1 MVLMI
6 FCLKTFLSQYGKPLF
21 LIGVL
26 VLVVKGTTI
35 AQVQPPRPLSV
46 FVNPAQPLSF
56 GAFYQGPIGGS
67 VTVSP
72 TGSRSSTGDVV
83 QAGFGYTFSPAMFEV
98 EGLPGTIVSIL
109 NGPDVTLTGSNGGSL
124 LLHIGASGPSNP
136 FILTTTPPSRTVV
149 NIGGT
154 LTVGAPAANP
164 PGSYNGTFTITFIE
178 Q

>member
-1 MVLMI
+1 MI
-6 FCLKTFLSQYGKPLF
+6 FCLKTLLRQSGKPLSLMVAF
-21 LIGVL
+21 VFVVL
-26 VLVVKGTTI
+26 GSAK

-46 FVNPAQPLSF
+46 YVNPAQPLSF
-56 GAFYQGPIGGS
+56 GAFYQGPLGGS
-67 VTVSP
+67 ISVAP

-83 QAGFGYTFSPAMFEV
+83 QAGFGYSFSPAMFEV

-109 NGPDVTLTGSNGGSL
+109 NGPDVTLTGSNGGSM
-124 LLHIGASGPSNP
+124 LLHIGASSPSSP

-154 LTVGAPAANP
+154 LTVGSPASNP
-164 PGSYNGTFTITFIE
+164 AGSYNGTFTITFIE

>member
-1 MVLMI
+1 MI
-6 FCLKTFLSQYGKPLF
+6 FCLRNCLRVTARPLF
-21 LIGVL
+21 LIAASWLAGIGVSD
-26 VLVVKGTTI
+26 

-67 VTVSP
+67 VIVYP
-72 TGSRSSTGDVV
+72 NGSRSSTGDVV
-83 QAGFGYTFSPAMFEV
+83 QAGLGYSFSPAMFEV

-109 NGPDVTLTGSNGGSL
+109 NGPDVILSGSNGGSMI
-124 LLHIGASGPSNP
+124 LHIGSSNPVSP
-136 FILTTTPPSRTVV
+136 FILTTSSPSRTVV

-154 LTVGAPAANP
+154 LTVGAPSSNP
-164 PGSYNGTFTITFIE
+164 PGSYNGTFTVTFIE